1 MNNFSNPYLRHA
13 VFPRKEV
20 TRVHSLQK
28 RSLYF
33 ALPVIIVPAIGI
45 FFGITIWQVYKKRQA
60 ENNSLIAKNNARSDN
75 PSGDSE
81 KKV

>member
-1 MNNFSNPYLRHA
+1 MNNFSKRHLGLA
-13 VFPRKEV
+13 VFPRKEIN
-20 TRVHSLQK
+20 RVHSLQK

-33 ALPVIIVPAIGI
+33 ALPVVIIPAIGI

-60 ENNSLIAKNNARSDN
+60 ENSLTVKNNERRENASSD
-75 PSGDSE
+75 SA